1 MSRMT
6 KEEFDDHLELTYGD
20 YWPTT
25 PLVMEFDE
33 ESDMAVNKLFVL
45 LSKLL
50 GNGKLFSE

>member
-1 MSRMT
+1 VTRMS
-6 KEEFDDHLELTYGD
+6 KAEFDDHLRHVYED

-25 PLVMEFDE
+25 PIVIEFDE
-33 ESDMAVNKLFVL
+33 EADMAVNKLFML